1 MRKITLIMTLL
12 LTLTVAAPTQAQGL
26 SGLWKKAKKLL
37 EPTTTT
43 TTTTTTTAKVTAAE
57 IALEGGGTMVNPVSH
72 LAEVQLVGLYG
83 KSTSLNY
90 GTVWMVLKIKMIAN
104 QTKLSIGS
112 NSGEQAMLV
121 DQDGNCYKLPAGF
134 YDVDVTEGIFV
145 KVPLTKWSYP
155 DVKKTAR
162 VAQLASISI
171 GTGYGH
177 RGMLTLKNVPIQW
190 DVNPEQ

>member
-12 LTLTVAAPTQAQGL
+12 LALTVAAPGQAQGL
-26 SGLWKKAKKLL
+26 SGLWKKAKKML
-37 EPTTTT
+37 EST
-43 TTTTTTTAKVTAAE
+43 TTTTTTTAKATAAE
-57 IALEGGGTMVNPVSH
+57 IALEGGGTMMNPMSD
-72 LAEVQLVGLYG
+72 LFEVQLVGLYG

-90 GTVWMVLKIKMIAN
+90 GTVWMVLKIKMLAN
-104 QTKLSIGS
+104 KQKLSIGS

-121 DQDGNCYKLPAGF
+121 DQDGNSYQLPVGF
-134 YDVDVTEGIFV
+134 YDVNVTEGIFV

-190 DVNPEQ
+190 DVNPEE